1 MPELTLTLPPS
12 LAGPALD
19 PAILAGQ
26 LAPASLAGYQRDIAV
41 YLCFCDDLQTALKA
55 ASLARWRT
63 HLAQHTRLS
72 PHTINRRLAAVKRLL
87 HEAAAQ
93 GYVARATPEAFG
105 RVPGVPVKALKD
117 RLKATARTRITPGQ
131 MRQLCETPDPRTLIG
146 RRDRALLHTLAT
158 SGCRVSEVVTL
169 TAAQLLSRDGNFF
182 LAVLGKNQT
191 EARTA
196 PLSHEAY
203 ASIQAWLARRPVESA
218 YLFTSFAGKG
228 HRPTARPMHLSA
240 AWRAV
245 QRAARRLELAHVKPH
260 DFRRFVGTE
269 LAKRDIRLAQ
279 KALGHKRIETTAR
292 HYVLDELAGGL
303 TDGLY

>member
-1 MPELTLTLPPS
+1 MPEFTLTLPPP
-12 LAGPALD
+12 LADPALD

-26 LAPASLAGYQRDIAV
+26 LAPASLAGYRRDVAL
-41 YLCFCDDLQTALKA
+41 YLRFCGEPQTALQA

-63 HLAQHTRLS
+63 HLAQHTRVS
-72 PHTINRRLAAVKRLL
+72 PHTINRRLAAVKRLVG
-87 HEAAAQ
+87 EAAAQ
-93 GYVARATPEAFG
+93 GYVDSATAEAF
-105 RVPGVPVKALKD
+105 RLVPGVPVKALKN

-182 LAVLGKNQT
+182 LTVLGKNQT

-218 YLFTSFAGKG
+218 SLFTSFAGKG

-245 QRAARRLELAHVKPH
+245 QKAARRVGLAHVKPH

-269 LAKRDIRLAQ
+269 LARRDIRLAQ

>member
-269 LAKRDIRLAQ
+269 LARRDIRLAQ

-292 HYVLDELAGGL
+292 QYVLDELAGGL

>member
-1 MPELTLTLPPS
+1 MPELTLALPPP
-12 LAGPALD
+12 LAGTALD
-19 PAILAGQ
+19 PALLTGQ
-26 LAPASLAGYQRDIAV
+26 LAPASLAGYQRDLAA
-41 YLCFCDDLQTALKA
+41 YRRFCRDAATALEP

-63 HLAQHTRLS
+63 HLAQATRLS

-87 HEAAAQ
+87 QEAAAQ
-93 GYVARATPEAFG
+93 GYVASATAEAFR

-182 LAVLGKNQT
+182 LEVLGKNQT

-203 ASIQAWLARRPVESA
+203 ASIEAWLARRPVESA
-218 YLFTSFAGKG
+218 SLFTSFAGKG

-269 LAKRDIRLAQ
+269 LARRDIRLAQ

>member
-1 MPELTLTLPPS
+1 MPELTLALPTP
-12 LAGPALD
+12 LAGTALD

-26 LAPASLAGYQRDIAV
+26 LAPASIAGYQRDIAA
-41 YLCFCDDLQTALKA
+41 YLRFCDDLQTALEA

-63 HLAQHTRLS
+63 ALAQHTALS

-93 GYVARATPEAFG
+93 GYVASATAEAFG

-169 TAAQLLSRDGNFF
+169 TAAQLVSRDGNFF
-182 LAVLGKNQT
+182 LTVLGKNQT

-196 PLSHEAY
+196 SLSHEAY
-203 ASIQAWLARRPVESA
+203 ACIQAWLARRPVESA
-218 YLFTSFAGKG
+218 SLFTSFAGKG

-245 QRAARRLELAHVKPH
+245 QRAARRLGLAHVKPH